1 MKDFIVKEN
10 NAFRLRV
17 KGWKCAAPNELN
29 SIEFVQECL
38 KDGEIQTSSTY
49 NYFLTDAELDVL
61 AKGLLTFKEEG
72 SIVNA

>member
-1 MKDFIVKEN
+1 MKEFIVKEN
-10 NAFRLRV
+10 AAFRLRV
-17 KGWKCAAPNELN
+17 KSWKCVAPNDLN
-29 SIEFVQECL
+29 SIEFTQECL
-38 KDGEIQTSSTY
+38 SDGEVQSTSTY